1 MIHDFTTVHR
11 RFDSGSSKWD
21 MLDRLGYRDN
31 PDVIPFS
38 VADMEFVMAPEIV
51 EEISNTAANTVLGYA
66 NPTAAYKET
75 VCRWMKERHGWNA
88 MPEWI
93 LPSHGC
99 VDALFSAI
107 NTFTNPGDGILVM
120 SPVYYPFYTGIRY
133 NGRVLVETALV
144 SEGNSYKIDFE
155 DFEKKAKDP
164 NTKLLAFCSPHNP
177 VGRVWTLEELG
188 KISRIC
194 NDNGV
199 LVVSDEIHFDLVMPG
214 HKHIV
219 YADVS
224 KEAEQNC
231 IILTAPSK
239 TFNLAGLQT
248 SNVFCPNEK
257 LRSSFMN
264 GLKTET
270 AYPKC
275 NILGYAACKAAY
287 EKCEQWLGE
296 CLEVI
301 DTNRRMV
308 QTFMD
313 REFPQIKIYDLQ
325 ATYLLWMDWS
335 GLGLDYK
342 ELKRI
347 NQEEAGLIFDEG
359 YIFGKQ
365 GECFERWNLACPTE
379 YIGKALARMKETYG
393 KYVR

>member
-1 MIHDFTTVHR
+1 MKHDFKTVHR

-21 MLDRLGYRDN
+21 MLEHYGYRDN
-31 PDVIPFS
+31 LDVIPFS

-51 EEISNTAANTVLGYA
+51 EAISRTAQNTVLGYA
-66 NPTAAYKET
+66 NPTNEYKET
-75 VCRWMKERHGWNA
+75 VCNWMRTRHGWDA
-88 MPEWI
+88 KPEWI

-99 VDALFSAI
+99 VDALYTAI
-107 NTFTNPGDGILVM
+107 NVFTNPGDGVMVM

-133 NGRVLVETALV
+133 NGRVLVETQLV
-144 SEGNSYKIDFE
+144 PEGNTYHIDFE
-155 DFEKKAKDP
+155 DFEKKVKDP

-177 VGRVWTLEELG
+177 VGRVWTMEELER
-188 KISRIC
+188 IARIC
-194 NDNGV
+194 NENGV

-214 HKHIV
+214 YKHIV
-219 YADVS
+219 YAAVS

-231 IILTAPSK
+231 IVLTAPSK

-248 SNVFCPNEK
+248 SNIFCPNEK
-257 LRSSFMN
+257 LRASFLN
-264 GLKTET
+264 GLKSGA

-287 EKCEQWLGE
+287 EDCQGWLDE

-301 DTNRRMV
+301 DTNRKLIEE
-308 QTFMD
+308 FMAK
-313 REFPQIKIYDLQ
+313 EFPQIKVYELQ

-335 GLGLDYK
+335 GLGLDYM

-347 NQEEAGLIFDEG
+347 NRHEAGLIFDEG

-379 YIGKALARMKETYG
+379 YIVKALERIKEIYG
-393 KYVR
+393 KYVK